1 MNDIKIGNIIY
12 TLKNENVCASQAF
25 SCVEQS
31 DDHCVL
37 RVKMAF
43 DTPTVPTPLTVRWLQ
58 PMIGF
63 CGQWEPLGKFTRN
76 IGPNW
81 AKRGPKARTAVN
93 APLLSVFGYHQEN
106 KVTVSLSDVKN
117 ASSILCGVVE
127 ENGDLDFRVNL
138 LTEGGEP
145 ITSYE
150 ADIRIDRRAV
160 SIFDAVASV
169 RAYWEG
175 LGYRIPHVPEGAYEI
190 AYSTWYNFHQQLDE
204 AALLRELAMAKEL
217 GMETVIIDDGW
228 QTDDNSRGYAF
239 CGDWE
244 VTPTKFASMK
254 KFVDAVHE
262 IGMKVMVWYSV
273 PFMGHSSKNH
283 TRFEGKYLY
292 TIRHLNTDVLD
303 PRYAEVREFL
313 VDIYVRA
320 VRDYGLDGLKLDF
333 IDEFKPKEGKSNTDY
348 ENMDCRSVEE
358 AVHQLLDDVYKALT
372 AIKPDI
378 MLEFR
383 QGYIGPVVSAYGNM
397 LRVADCPNDPLSNRT
412 GIVDLRMLSGVAVHS
427 DMLMWHAEDTV
438 EAVAKQL
445 MCVMF
450 GVPQISVKLASL
462 SEGHKT
468 YLQGFLNFWKAH
480 REGTVKGRLTA
491 KGVAASYT
499 QVTSENDAEA
509 VTVCYEDSTVTVS
522 EKAHF
527 VFNGSPNAAVYLD
540 VESST
545 SRRVRVL
552 DTTWN
557 TVATYELC
565 GNAVHKL
572 QVPKGGMAE
581 VLFV

>member
-244 VTPTKFASMK
+244 VTPAKFASMK

-450 GVPQISVKLASL
+450 GVLQISVKLASL
-462 SEGHKT
+462 SERHKT

-480 REGTVKGRLTA
+480 REATVKGRLTA

-572 QVPKGGMAE
+572 QVPKGGMVE